1 MLPET
6 IGRWSIRSTATD
18 TNKSLGMTQKSI
30 GNVESRE
37 GLDVIWR
44 NKGEGDMPLFRRSN
58 SSEESVDKLFMLL
71 SVISCNVPVYL
82 RDLERL
88 FLPRY

>member
-6 IGRWSIRSTATD
+6 RWSIRSTATD

-30 GNVESRE
+30 GNVESR
-37 GLDVIWR
+37 GLDLIWR
-44 NKGEGDMPLFRRSN
+44 NKGEGDMLLFRRSN

-71 SVISCNVPVYL
+71 
-82 RDLERL
+82 
-88 FLPRY
+88 